1 MNRIRIALS
10 VLALVAAPLAAQE
23 ESADTVQLRFGWQPG
38 MRAEVEME
46 QVRIRDTETGR
57 DSVRMAST
65 YRLQVAEHPEGL
77 AVTYADMRWTEV
89 PGDAGPEIRR
99 LFDAMAA
106 SSSGGRAR
114 NVVTRG
120 GEFVRVEGA
129 EETAREVMAAL
140 EPLFAEV
147 DEAGLANLRQMLAG
161 MVSPEALSASAA
173 DEWNALVGAWVDA
186 DLEVGAVYALESS
199 FQAPVFPGVEIPV
212 SLQFQVEGW
221 TQCAETDGGGDGEE
235 PCVALVMISQ
245 PDAEVVAGAIR
256 RFLEQAG
263 LPVEEADDL
272 FAQLAVET
280 FVSLVAEPATLR
292 PHRLEIQRVVTGGEG
307 EDAPMQTDTRV
318 FTYRYVP

>member
-1 MNRIRIALS
+1 MNRIRIALAA
-10 VLALVAAPLAAQE
+10 LALVAAPLAAQDE
-23 ESADTVQLRFGWQPG
+23 AADTVQLRFGWQPG
-38 MRAEVEME
+38 MRAEVEMA
-46 QVRIRDTETGR
+46 QVRIRDTEARR
-57 DSVRMAST
+57 DSVRMASS
-65 YRLQVAEHPEGL
+65 YRMQVAGHPEGL
-77 AVTYADMRWTEV
+77 AVTYAHVRWTDV
-89 PGDAGPEIRR
+89 PDDAGPEIRR

-106 SSSGGRAR
+106 SGSGGRAR
-114 NVVTRG
+114 NIVTRG

-129 EETAREVMAAL
+129 EETAREVTAAL

-147 DEAGLANLRQMLAG
+147 DEAGLANLRQMLSG
-161 MVSPEALSASAA
+161 MISPEALSAAAA

-221 TQCAETDGGGDGEE
+221 TPCTETDGDGEE

-245 PDAEVVAGAIR
+245 PDAEVVAGAVRGI
-256 RFLEQAG
+256 LEQAG
-263 LPVEEADDL
+263 LPVEEAGDL
-272 FAQLAVET
+272 FAPLAVET

-292 PHRLEIQRVVTGGEG
+292 PHRLEIQRVVTGSDE

-318 FTYRYVP
+318 YTYRYVP